1 MEEEKNSIFIEKIY
15 QIVQKIY
22 FFVESILFFVQNIYS
37 LNNSHKNKRIQ
48 VL

>member
-1 MEEEKNSIFIEKIY
+1 MEAEKNSIFIEKIY
-15 QIVQKIY
+15 QIVKKIN

>member
-1 MEEEKNSIFIEKIY
+1 MEEENNSIFIENFF
-15 QIVQKIY
+15 QIVQKIN